1 MFKNSTQKIS
11 AIIFVA
17 VCMLLVTVLGA
28 CTPTAAFKP
37 FSLPTTNDVDG
48 NGGIAVRY
56 GDYILY
62 VNGYQS
68 DATVA
73 NSYSDEIRV
82 GQVVCMKVSDFEEIF
97 VKAAS
102 DNKSSSTIAKEI
114 AEYVRK
120 NAKIVVPNVY
130 YTNNT
135 TNTALNG
142 IYVFDGRLYYLT
154 PNDELTAG
162 GSKLNS
168 QLVLKSVKLDGS
180 EAEATRHYVFTS
192 NSAQVLLSKV
202 GNDVYATYVQD
213 NHLFSLKV
221 GDEKATELILDKDK
235 AADEAKKDDEEKTG
249 TVLSNINFDKNSDGE
264 VCGLFFTDA
273 DGDICHFK
281 PGDSKIEI
289 YVTNPKSEDG
299 HDDHNSLTIKSV
311 NNGYVYFTK
320 KVDGTTDSKIYF
332 ANSVTEQGK
341 ELVYCDTTLTFYG
354 YGDKIIFT
362 KSETQNGETYY
373 NIYVT
378 TNSSE
383 SLKKLL
389 IANENVNSITINK
402 IEGKYL
408 YYTANSINYKLDID
422 EALAAAQAKG
432 KVIGNNLS
440 TTATGWSVPDSLTFT
455 ADGTTYTYVFT
466 LANGSVSIVKF
477 DATTSKNSSSA
488 TITLT
493 AEEKEKE

>member
-97 VKAAS
+97 VKTAS

-213 NHLFSLKV
+213 SHLFSLKV
-221 GDEKATELILDKDK
+221 GDEKATEMILDKDK
-235 AADEAKKDDEEKTG
+235 AADDAKKDDEKKTG
-249 TVLSNINFDKNSDGE
+249 TVLSNVNFDKNSDGE

-289 YVTNPKSEDG
+289 YVTNPKN
-299 HDDHNSLTIKSV
+299 DDDNNSLSINSV

-320 KVDGTTDSKIYF
+320 TVEGTSDSKLYY
-332 ANSVTEQGK
+332 ANGVTEQGK
-341 ELVYCDTTLTFYG
+341 ETVYCDTTLTYFG
-354 YGDKIIFT
+354 YSDRIIYT

-373 NIYVT
+373 NIYSA
-378 TNSSE
+378 TNATE
-383 SLKKLL
+383 PAKLL
-389 IANENVNSITINK
+389 VANENVYSITINK

-408 YYTANSINYKLDID
+408 YYTANSINYKLDLD
-422 EALAAAQAKG
+422 ATTTQTTGE
-432 KVIGNNLS
+432 VIGNNLS

-455 ADGTTYTYVFT
+455 SGENTYTYVFT
-466 LANGSVSIVKF
+466 LASGSVSVVKF
-477 DATTSKNSSSA
+477 DATTNKNSSSA

-493 AEEKEKE
+493 AEEKEKK

>member
-82 GQVVCMKVSDFEEIF
+82 GQVVCMKVSDFEEVF
-97 VKAAS
+97 NKAAS

-221 GDEKATELILDKDK
+221 GDKKATELILDKDK
-235 AADEAKKDDEEKTG
+235 AADDAKKDDEEKTG
-249 TVLSNINFDKNSDGE
+249 TVLSNVNFDKNSDGE

-320 KVDGTTDSKIYF
+320 KVDGTSDSKLYY
-332 ANSVTEQGK
+332 ANGVTEQGK
-341 ELVYCDTTLTFYG
+341 ETVYCDTTLTYFG
-354 YGDKIIFT
+354 YGDRIIYT

-373 NIYVT
+373 NIYSA
-378 TNSSE
+378 TNATE
-383 SLKKLL
+383 PAKLL
-389 IANENVNSITINK
+389 VANENVYSITINK

-408 YYTANSINYKLDID
+408 YYTANSINYKLDLD
-422 EALAAAQAKG
+422 ATTTQTTG

-455 ADGTTYTYVFT
+455 SGENTYTYVFT
-466 LANGSVSIVKF
+466 LASGSVSVVKF
-477 DATTSKNSSSA
+477 DATTNKNSSSA

-493 AEEKEKE
+493 AEEKEKK

>member
-97 VKAAS
+97 VKTAS

-120 NAKIVVPNVY
+120 NAKIVVPNMY

-213 NHLFSLKV
+213 SHLFSLKV
-221 GDEKATELILDKDK
+221 GDEKATEMILDKDK
-235 AADEAKKDDEEKTG
+235 AADDAKKDDEKKTG

-289 YVTNPKSEDG
+289 YVTNPKN
-299 HDDHNSLTIKSV
+299 DDDNNSLSINSV

-320 KVDGTTDSKIYF
+320 TVEGTSDSKLYY
-332 ANSVTEQGK
+332 ANGVTEQGK
-341 ELVYCDTTLTFYG
+341 ETVYCDTTLTYFG
-354 YGDKIIFT
+354 YGDRIIYT

-373 NIYVT
+373 NIYSA
-378 TNSSE
+378 TNATE
-383 SLKKLL
+383 PAKLL
-389 IANENVNSITINK
+389 VANENVYSITINK

-408 YYTANSINYKLDID
+408 YYTANSINYKLDLD
-422 EALAAAQAKG
+422 ATTTQTTGE
-432 KVIGNNLS
+432 VIGNNLS

-455 ADGTTYTYVFT
+455 SGENTYTYVFT
-466 LANGSVSIVKF
+466 LASGSVSVVKF
-477 DATTSKNSSSA
+477 DATTNKNSSSA

-493 AEEKEKE
+493 AEEKEKK